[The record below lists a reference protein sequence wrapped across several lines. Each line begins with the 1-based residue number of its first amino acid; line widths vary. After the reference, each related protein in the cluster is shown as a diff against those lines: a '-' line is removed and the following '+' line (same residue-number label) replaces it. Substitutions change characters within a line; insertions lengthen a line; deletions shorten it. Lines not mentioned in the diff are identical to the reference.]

1 MLFSDEENTLL
12 MAEDACLLK
21 GYLLGNGQELLAA
34 LEQVIQ
40 QSPFRHMLTPGGYSM
55 SASMTNCGSWG
66 WVSDLNGYRYQMD
79 DPITQSPWPKM
90 PAIFFEL
97 AQQAANSV
105 GFEHFSPDAC
115 LVNRYGVG
123 AKLSL
128 HQDKD
133 ETDFSQPIVSFS
145 LGLPAM
151 FEFGGL
157 TRDAPKKVF
166 LLEHGDVVV
175 WGGKSRLNYHGIR
188 SIKAGSHPVLGECRI
203 NLTFRRSQ

>member
-12 MAEDACLLK
+12 MAEDAWLLK

-105 GFEHFSPDAC
+105 GFEHFSPDA
-115 LVNRYGVG
+115 
-123 AKLSL
+123 
-128 HQDKD
+128 
-133 ETDFSQPIVSFS
+133 
-145 LGLPAM
+145 
-151 FEFGGL
+151 
-157 TRDAPKKVF
+157 
-166 LLEHGDVVV
+166 
-175 WGGKSRLNYHGIR
+175 
-188 SIKAGSHPVLGECRI
+188 
-203 NLTFRRSQ
+203 